1 MGSMI
6 IIVMKPGAV
15 GCGPGFFAVISPH
28 VRPFL
33 RQRRVEPFD
42 FPIGLRSIRSG
53 APVLHARPQRLGEHL
68 GTVAG
73 TVIGHHRGD
82 GNAGRVEESTGSLP
96 EPGCGFLLLVIED
109 LGIGQPRMVIDRV
122 MQEKIAP

>member
-6 IIVMKPGAV
+6 IIVMKLGAV
-15 GCGPGFFAVISPH
+15 GYGPGFFAVISPH

-33 RQRRVEPFD
+33 RQRPVEPFD

-82 GNAGRVEESTGSLP
+82 GNAGRGEESTGSLP
-96 EPGCGFLLLVIED
+96 EPAAVSFFSSLRISK
-109 LGIGQPRMVIDRV
+109 IGQPRMVIDRV